1 MKIIVK
7 IYERMKNVGRV
18 DIEDYACE
26 QILQNVSEV
35 ENA

>member
-7 IYERMKNVGRV
+7 RYGRMKNVGRV
-18 DIEDYACE
+18 NIEYDACE
-26 QILQNVSEV
+26 QILQKVSEV